1 MKSEKLMVTLMG
13 TLLAGSLAG
22 CGMMAAFPRQGY
34 GAAQGF
40 GSGRGYDMTDG
51 YGTSQEETSL
61 TQISCETSAFAAYA
75 GDCGECWNNED
86 FYGEQFRIYEPFGM
100 TYDPGRNELYYNG
113 KAVRWFEDYYLVG
126 NDPQARAGRDFFNEN
141 GVVDVYAVRDFD
153 GLVRSADGS
162 YDPSGKLVGLQE
174 FTEEEFAA
182 RNTEELKNPAPIT
195 TVAGPA
201 ASETEMREMAR
212 EYEDFGLTYDVKA
225 DQWYLGDEKVRYFR
239 DILISNGESL
249 GSGRFRGVIRSF
261 GNEDGTVDV
270 YVIRDYERVNASGY
284 GTLTG
289 IEAVEVVGQIPGGR
303 VDYTVYEPYG
313 LILDEK
319 TGCYTYNGS
328 VVRFFNDPAVGVSF
342 TNFFSGTMDIEA
354 KRDGDNQLTG
364 IEECSRE
371 IYEYHTRKFNAFR
384 NGFMEPGTVLEGG
397 TGQKGI

>member
-1 MKSEKLMVTLMG
+1 M
-13 TLLAGSLAG
+13 
-22 CGMMAAFPRQGY
+22 
-34 GAAQGF
+34 
-40 GSGRGYDMTDG
+40 
-51 YGTSQEETSL
+51 
-61 TQISCETSAFAAYA
+61 TQISCEASAFAAYA
-75 GDCGECWNNED
+75 GDCGECWTNED

-100 TYDPGRNELYYNG
+100 TYDPSRNELYYNG

-153 GLVRSADGS
+153 GLVRSDDGS

-201 ASETEMREMAR
+201 ASEAEMREMAR
-212 EYEDFGLTYDVKA
+212 EYEDFGLFYDVKS

-239 DILISNGESL
+239 DILTSNGESL

-261 GNEDGTVDV
+261 GNENGTVDV
-270 YVIRDYERVNASGY
+270 YMIRDYERVNASGY

-328 VVRFFNDPAVGVSF
+328 VVRFFNDPAVGASF
-342 TNFFSGTMDIEA
+342 TNFFSGTVDIEA

-364 IEECSRE
+364 IEECSWE
-371 IYEYHTRKFNAFR
+371 IYDYHTRKFNAFR
-384 NGFMEPGTVLEGG
+384 NGFMELGTVLEGG
-397 TGQKGI
+397 TGQNGF